1 MNVKKI
7 NIKKFYLFE
16 TKVPESLANDRLT
29 ATNLMNKEILEV
41 CKDQFL
47 L

>member
-29 ATNLMNKEILEV
+29 ATNLMNKILEV